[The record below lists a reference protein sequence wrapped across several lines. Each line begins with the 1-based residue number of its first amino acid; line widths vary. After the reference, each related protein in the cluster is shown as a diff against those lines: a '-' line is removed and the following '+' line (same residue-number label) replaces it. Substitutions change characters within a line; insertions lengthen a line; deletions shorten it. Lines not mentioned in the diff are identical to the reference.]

1 MGMFCFF
8 IVVVITQLH
17 SFAKIPRMIYLRR
30 VNCIIYKLCL
40 TKASTKNIY
49 IYTFP
54 NLLKALEARTLWTTS
69 EGNLT
74 FIGLIK
80 KVTHRLLQVKIPN
93 VAWVCLDPGIQR
105 THQESVLII
114 SCLFFIFEDF
124 TPRQSLPSWWQD
136 GSWKPLQAFQQR
148 TKDWLLLN
156 HLNHSHTVHSDT
168 QWSGRGNMLV
178 S

>member
-17 SFAKIPRMIYLRR
+17 SFAKIPWMIYLGR
-30 VNCIIYKLCL
+30 VNCIIYVMPYKSFYQ
-40 TKASTKNIY
+40 KY
-49 IYTFP
+49 IHFSQSP
-54 NLLKALEARTLWTTS
+54 
-69 EGNLT
+69 EGFRSQNSLNYKWRKLT

-80 KVTHRLLQVKIPN
+80 KVTHGLLQVKIPN

-114 SCLFFIFEDF
+114 SCLFFLFEDF
-124 TPRQSLPSWWQD
+124 TPRKSLPSWRQD
-136 GSWKPLQAFQQR
+136 GSWKLLQAFRQR

-168 QWSGRGNMLV
+168 QWSGRCNMLV
-178 S
+178 G